1 MKIKQCPVLL
11 GAILL
16 AGASFST
23 QVVAQDQRSD
33 HHRYKLIDVGT
44 FGGPESYVN
53 AAFSLGSPNQIN
65 RRGTVVG
72 AAATDIPA
80 PPNKQICGGPD
91 GLVPFVFHAFIW
103 EDGEKKDLG
112 ALPGVEC
119 SEAVSIN
126 SHGEIAG
133 RSGNG
138 VTDPL
143 AGVEEIRGV
152 IWRDGEIQD
161 LGTLGGNHSIA
172 IAINNRSQVVGS
184 SVNTIPDPFSLLYFL
199 GGGFTNGTETRG
211 YLWHQGQMRD
221 LGTLG
226 GPDSQAFGLDNRG
239 QVVGISY
246 INSTPNSVTGLPPAN
261 PFFWSEDRG
270 MIDLG
275 TLGGV
280 WGGASALNN
289 RGQVIGTSSLA
300 ADPGACLGIGNT
312 ANCHPFFWGG
322 GRLVDL
328 NADTSGGSSVTA
340 QAINDAGEVVGNAA
354 FPNGATGGD
363 AYLWKDG
370 VITDLGTLPGDCYS
384 EAFAINSRGQA
395 VGQSFNCDTG
405 IARSI
410 LWEEGKMFD
419 LNTLIPPNSDLLL
432 DNTFAI
438 NDRGEITGF
447 GVPPGCT
454 MDTLC
459 GHAFVLIPCEKE
471 HSNGDGCAAGNAT
484 TAAIQSNPETTKK
497 STTAVMGVS
506 LTPREIAGR
515 IHARFALPHG
525 HWRGRLELLEST
537 DGNRVWEWSR

>member
-1 MKIKQCPVLL
+1 MKSQLTFAAAVVTLFVLL
-11 GAILL
+11 PISVQL
-16 AGASFST
+16 A
-23 QVVAQDQRSD
+23 AQDKQD
-33 HHRYKLIDVGT
+33 HHHMHHRYRLIDTGT
-44 FGGPESYVN
+44 FGGPESYIN

-91 GLVPFVFHAFIW
+91 GLVPFVFHAFVW
-103 EDGEKKDLG
+103 QEGKKKDLG
-112 ALPGVEC
+112 VLPGVEC

-126 SHGEIAG
+126 SQGEIAG

-138 VTDPL
+138 VIDPL
-143 AGVEEIRGV
+143 VGLEEIRGV

-172 IAINNRSQVVGS
+172 VAINNRSQVVGF

-211 YLWHQGQMRD
+211 FLWQNGQVRD

-226 GPDSQAFGLDNRG
+226 GPDAQAFGLNDRG
-239 QVVGISY
+239 QVTGISY
-246 INSTPNSVTGLPPAN
+246 INSTPNPVTGLPPAD

-270 MIDLG
+270 MVDLG

-280 WGGASALNN
+280 WGGAGALNN

-300 ADPGACLGIGNT
+300 ADPGACLGIGDT
-312 ANCHPFFWGG
+312 ANCHPFFWGD

-328 NADTSGGSSVTA
+328 NADTIGGSPVTA
-340 QAINDAGEVVGNAA
+340 EAINDAGEVVGNAV
-354 FPNGATGGD
+354 FPNGATYGD
-363 AYLWKDG
+363 AYLWKEG
-370 VITDLGTLPGDCYS
+370 VITKLGGFPGDCYS

-395 VGQSFNCDTG
+395 VGQHFNCDT
-405 IARSI
+405 RSGGSV
-410 LWEEGKMFD
+410 LWEHGAMFD
-419 LNTLIPPNSDLLL
+419 LNTLIPANSDLLL

-438 NDRGEITGF
+438 NDRGEIAGF
-447 GVPPGCT
+447 GLPSGCT
-454 MDTLC
+454 LDTLC

-471 HSNGDGCAAGNAT
+471 HSNDEGCESEDATAPAIQGNPAT
-484 TAAIQSNPETTKK
+484 TNKIATAAME
-497 STTAVMGVS
+497 VS
-506 LTPREIAGR
+506 LTPREIAAR
-515 IHARFALPHG
+515 IHRGFARKSLFDHTASPI
-525 HWRGRLELLEST
+525 R
-537 DGNRVWEWSR
+537 

>member
-1 MKIKQCPVLL
+1 MKSGFCTRIF
-11 GAILL
+11 AMTLL
-16 AGASFST
+16 AVLAIAI
-23 QVVAQDQRSD
+23 QLAAQDKQEHHHK
-33 HHRYKLIDVGT
+33 HHRYKLIDIGT
-44 FGGPESYVN
+44 FDGPESYVN

-65 RRGTVVG
+65 RRGAVVG
-72 AAATDIPA
+72 AAATDIPT

-91 GLVPFVFHAFIW
+91 GLVPFVFHAFVW
-103 EDGEKKDLG
+103 QEGEKKDLG

-126 SHGEIAG
+126 SQGEIAG

-138 VTDPL
+138 VIDPL
-143 AGVEEIRGV
+143 VGVEEIRGV

-172 IAINNRSQVVGS
+172 IAINDRSQVVGF

-211 YLWHQGQMRD
+211 FLWQNGQIRD

-226 GPDSQAFGLDNRG
+226 GPDAQAFGLNDRG

-246 INSTPNSVTGLPPAN
+246 INLTPNPITGVPPAN
-261 PFFWSEDRG
+261 PFFWTEDRG

-275 TLGGV
+275 TLGGA
-280 WGGASALNN
+280 WGAANALNN

-312 ANCHPFFWGG
+312 ANCHPFFWDD

-328 NADTSGGSSVTA
+328 NADTIGGRPVTA
-340 QAINDAGEVVGNAA
+340 QAINDAGEVVGNAV
-354 FPNGATGGD
+354 FPNGAIYGD

-370 VITDLGTLPGDCYS
+370 VITKLGAFPGDCYS

-395 VGQSFNCDTG
+395 VGQHFNCDTG
-405 IARSI
+405 SGGSV
-410 LWEEGKMFD
+410 LWEHGAMFD
-419 LNTLIPPNSDLLL
+419 LNTLIPANSDLLL

-438 NDRGEITGF
+438 NDRGEIAGF
-447 GVPPGCT
+447 GLPPSCT
-454 MDTLC
+454 LDTLC

-471 HSNGDGCAAGNAT
+471 HPNDDGCEAGNAT

-497 STTAVMGVS
+497 ITTAVMGVS

-515 IHARFALPHG
+515 VHAGFARKNLFG
-525 HWRGRLELLEST
+525 
-537 DGNRVWEWSR
+537 VWPK